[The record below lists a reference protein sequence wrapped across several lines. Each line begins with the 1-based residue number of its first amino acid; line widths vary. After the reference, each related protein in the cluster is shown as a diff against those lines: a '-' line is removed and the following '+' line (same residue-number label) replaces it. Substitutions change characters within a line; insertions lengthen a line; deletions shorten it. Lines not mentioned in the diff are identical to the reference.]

1 MAHGALLLGYM
12 SAASTAHVI
21 HQEGLTDSPVSASC
35 DKLRFLIPVK
45 LGDVVTVTCMVANA
59 DRKRG
64 RSTAKVEVANQK
76 NELSSAGAER
86 ASVARGK
93 ERTLVKEAEEAIR
106 PPGCD
111 RALSGSPPK

>member
-21 HQEGLTDSPVSASC
+21 HQEGLTDSPVSAGY
-35 DKLRFLIPVK
+35 DKLRFLTVR
-45 LGDVVTVTCMVANA
+45 LGDTGTVTYMVANA
-59 DRKRG
+59 DRERG

-93 ERTLVKEAEEAIR
+93 ERALVKEAEEAIR
-106 PPGCD
+106 PHGCD
-111 RALSGSPPK
+111 RASSGPPPK